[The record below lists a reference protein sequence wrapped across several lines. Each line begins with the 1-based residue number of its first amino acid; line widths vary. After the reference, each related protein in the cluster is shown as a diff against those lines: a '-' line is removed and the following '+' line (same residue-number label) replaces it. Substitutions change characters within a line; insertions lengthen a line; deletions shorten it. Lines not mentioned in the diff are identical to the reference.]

1 MRATPLVRGAGL
13 LVLLVALSQ
22 TGAGAESEAASI
34 AGTCPHA
41 HVAAAWKTALD
52 GALPQGR
59 DVLGERLIASP
70 RGPTYAAVR
79 ALLPPLWYALGRG
92 GRPLTTTGSYYLTFA
107 YPLSLYGA
115 KAFALHVADG
125 SEIITRRTGGP
136 SLTLFVGN
144 GRERFGSCL
153 ARLGAPRLARGWLP
167 ILRSTYVDARG
178 VHYAQESF
186 AGRAHGVRSLVSF
199 VRLRVVL
206 PHVRIPAEPLRR
218 EGVRAPRRRRERDRH
233 AAYRR
238 TESHA
243 LRR

>member
-144 GRERFGSCL
+144 CL
-153 ARLGAPRLARGWLP
+153 LYTSPSPRD
-167 ILRSTYVDARG
+167 S
-178 VHYAQESF
+178 
-186 AGRAHGVRSLVSF
+186 
-199 VRLRVVL
+199 
-206 PHVRIPAEPLRR
+206 
-218 EGVRAPRRRRERDRH
+218 
-233 AAYRR
+233 
-238 TESHA
+238 
-243 LRR
+243 